1 MRPLVLQLSTVFA
14 CLALAVPSPHA
25 RSTSAHVQKVRQ
37 APTAQISLTD
47 TSLAL
52 EGLHGTAPVPPSTV
66 GVRLFAHAD
75 HTIRLVGTIN
85 TAGGCANPTAL
96 QPALTADT
104 LRLYLVQ
111 PRMMC
116 PAIFTP
122 RTVYGR
128 VEGLTPGTYHVE
140 FYVGFARWT
149 HVVIPVP

>member
-1 MRPLVLQLSTVFA
+1 VHSLALQLSTVFA
-14 CLALAVPSPHA
+14 CLALAAPSPHA
-25 RSTSAHVQKVRQ
+25 RSTSAHVQKARQ
-37 APTAQISLTD
+37 APTAKISLTD

-52 EGLHGTAPVPPSTV
+52 EGLHGTAPVPPRAL

-85 TAGGCANPTAL
+85 TAGGCTNPTAL

-104 LRLYLVQ
+104 LRLYVVQ
-111 PRMMC
+111 PKLMC

-128 VEGLTPGTYHVE
+128 VEGLAPGTYQVE
-140 FYVGFARWT
+140 FYVGLTPWT
-149 HVVIPVP
+149 HVEMSVP